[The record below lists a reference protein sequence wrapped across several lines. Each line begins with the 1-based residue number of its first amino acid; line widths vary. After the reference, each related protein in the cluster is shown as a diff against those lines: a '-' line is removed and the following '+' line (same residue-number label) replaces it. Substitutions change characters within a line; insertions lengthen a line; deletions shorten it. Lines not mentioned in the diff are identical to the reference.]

1 MIKGDQIT
9 VLDVEAQRGVVG
21 RGDDEVEAR
30 VLPRLQR
37 RLDLRIER
45 IVVVDGFRVIDSNA
59 RLPLEQVE
67 RRMRISGQLSF
78 SGNVRAK
85 AGRKGRRAVVA
96 GGRP

>member
-1 MIKGDQIT
+1 MIKGDQVT

-45 IVVVDGFRVIDSNA
+45 IVVVDGF
-59 RLPLEQVE
+59 
-67 RRMRISGQLSF
+67 
-78 SGNVRAK
+78 
-85 AGRKGRRAVVA
+85 
-96 GGRP
+96 